1 MFTFII
7 LTEWWMI
14 QTAVQIIT
22 ANATAK
28 LALIPGAR
36 FHKYEVTLLAV
47 NEFIAQKCL
56 TDKLLEQ
63 ILSHG
68 TTCQQFASNVLYIVR
83 FKYISALASDQS
95 HSIIFD
101 K

>member
-7 LTEWWMI
+7 LTEQWII
-14 QTAVQIIT
+14 QTVVQIIT

-28 LALIPGAR
+28 LAHIPVAR
-36 FHKYEVTLLAV
+36 FHKYEVTLIAV

-56 TDKLLEQ
+56 PDKLLER

-68 TTCQQFASNVLYIVR
+68 TTCQQFASNVLYIV
-83 FKYISALASDQS
+83 
-95 HSIIFD
+95 
-101 K
+101 

>member
-28 LALIPGAR
+28 LALIPVAR
-36 FHKYEVTLLAV
+36 FHNYEVTLIAV
-47 NEFIAQKCL
+47 NEFIAQRCL
-56 TDKLLEQ
+56 SDKLQEQ

-68 TTCQQFASNVLYIVR
+68 MTCQQFASNVSYIV
-83 FKYISALASDQS
+83 
-95 HSIIFD
+95 
-101 K
+101 